1 MKFFF
6 IKLPNPKKNH
16 LPMKYIHLVFV
27 LLLVLFS
34 GCKEDNKKNN
44 KQIYKARKEKELVFS
59 TINKTWNFAPRT
71 LSQEAQTITNN
82 WNDWRLFTSELYQ
95 KPKGTIGAFQ
105 RKTKSLVQKVAIL
118 NNTIPEKINKPQ
130 IKSRLMAIVTKVKA
144 LHTFINLDRIPEKKV
159 VTLITDLNSELIAF
173 QDQIEEIVRR
183 SHIQKEE
190 GEQEMLNSLNGS
202 EPTNTLPEKE
212 LYDTENQ

>member
-1 MKFFF
+1 
-6 IKLPNPKKNH
+6 
-16 LPMKYIHLVFV
+16 MKYIHLVFV

-190 GEQEMLNSLNGS
+190 GEQEMLNSLSGS

-212 LYDTENQ
+212 LDDTENQ

>member
-1 MKFFF
+1 
-6 IKLPNPKKNH
+6 
-16 LPMKYIHLVFV
+16 MKYIHLVFV

-71 LSQEAQTITNN
+71 LTQEAQAITNN

>member
-1 MKFFF
+1 
-6 IKLPNPKKNH
+6 
-16 LPMKYIHLVFV
+16 MKYIHLVFV
-27 LLLVLFS
+27 LLLILFS

-59 TINKTWNFAPRT
+59 TINKTWDFAPRT

-190 GEQEMLNSLNGS
+190 GEQEMLNSLSGS

>member
-1 MKFFF
+1 
-6 IKLPNPKKNH
+6 
-16 LPMKYIHLVFV
+16 MKYIHLVFV
-27 LLLVLFS
+27 LLLILFS
-34 GCKEDNKKNN
+34 GCKEDNNKKNN

>member
-1 MKFFF
+1 
-6 IKLPNPKKNH
+6 
-16 LPMKYIHLVFV
+16 MKYIHLVFV
-27 LLLVLFS
+27 LLLILFS

-212 LYDTENQ
+212 LYDTENNKLN

>member
-1 MKFFF
+1 
-6 IKLPNPKKNH
+6 
-16 LPMKYIHLVFV
+16 MKYIHLVFV
-27 LLLVLFS
+27 LLLILFS

-105 RKTKSLVQKVAIL
+105 RKTKSLVQKVVIL

-212 LYDTENQ
+212 LYDTENNKLN

>member
-1 MKFFF
+1 
-6 IKLPNPKKNH
+6 
-16 LPMKYIHLVFV
+16 MKYIHLVFV
-27 LLLVLFS
+27 LLLILFS

-59 TINKTWNFAPRT
+59 TINKTWDFAPRT

-105 RKTKSLVQKVAIL
+105 RKTKSLVQKVVIL

-190 GEQEMLNSLNGS
+190 GEQEMLNSLSGS

-212 LYDTENQ
+212 LYDTENNKLN

>member
-1 MKFFF
+1 
-6 IKLPNPKKNH
+6 
-16 LPMKYIHLVFV
+16 MKYIHLVFV
-27 LLLVLFS
+27 LLLILFS

-190 GEQEMLNSLNGS
+190 GEQEMLNSLSGS

-212 LYDTENQ
+212 LYDTENNKLN

>member
-1 MKFFF
+1 
-6 IKLPNPKKNH
+6 
-16 LPMKYIHLVFV
+16 MKYIHLVFV
-27 LLLVLFS
+27 LLLILFS

-59 TINKTWNFAPRT
+59 TINKTWDFAPRT

-105 RKTKSLVQKVAIL
+105 RKTKSLVQKVVIL

-190 GEQEMLNSLNGS
+190 GEQEMLNSLSGS